1 MENEPDDSIEIFG
14 YEVDKD
20 DALHASQAM
29 VLGGALLRANANN
42 KEKQQKAEIARREEN
57 RRKEIQQAADE
68 KARQERIFDEA
79 NDPCPYCQTQISKQA
94 ALCPSCRNGF
104 FGAPWGLINL
114 AITKNPLLVENVTAE
129 AILSATANVRDE
141 YEAILEAQAEQR
153 RLENEAKAI
162 QNQKMVEEREK
173 AAKRKVEQEKIQDS
187 KKYKFYAIGAGLF
200 AALQLVGL
208 LSGGGGGPFVLAAF
222 SGYLSYY
229 WLKKS
234 NNLSEKNLGHWS
246 EKRGL

>member
-29 VLGGALLRANANN
+29 VIGGALLRANANN
-42 KEKQQKAEIARREEN
+42 KEKQQKAEIARREES

-104 FGAPWGLINL
+104 FGIPWGLINL
-114 AITKNPLLVENVTAE
+114 ALSKDPILVENLTAE
-129 AILSATANVRDE
+129 RMLNATATHRAE
-141 YEAILEAQAEQR
+141 YEANLESEALQR
-153 RLENEAKAI
+153 RLDNERQIAENARLAI
-162 QNQKMVEEREK
+162 EQQA
-173 AAKRKVEQEKIQDS
+173 AAKRASDHMKENEIEWTRNKGKIAAVIS
-187 KKYKFYAIGAGLF
+187 GLLVLF
-200 AALQLVGL
+200 ALVNY
-208 LSGGGGGPFVLAAF
+208 SAAPLIWAAM

-229 WLKKS
+229 WQKEANRMS
-234 NNLSEKNLGHWS
+234 GVNPGHWS